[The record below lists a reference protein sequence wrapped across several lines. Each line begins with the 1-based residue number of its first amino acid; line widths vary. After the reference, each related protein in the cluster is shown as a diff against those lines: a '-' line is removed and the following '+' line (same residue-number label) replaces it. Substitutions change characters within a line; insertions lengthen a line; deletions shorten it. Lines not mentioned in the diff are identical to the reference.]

1 MLKCVPPW
9 GAFFI
14 ARAFLPR
21 IVQYL
26 CEQAKKNDTED
37 DTMNELQAF
46 EKHLRENE
54 KSPATIEKYL
64 RDARAFLR
72 WLDGRKP
79 TKELTVCYKE
89 GLTERYEAASVNS
102 MLAGVNSYLS
112 FSGRADCRVK
122 PLRVQRTLFGS
133 EERELS
139 REEYA
144 RLVRAAGGAQIGVV
158 MQTICGT
165 GIRVSELRHITAE
178 AGREGRAAVR
188 NKGKTRV
195 ILIPAALR
203 RLLLGYMK
211 KAGVTTGSVFLS
223 KSKTPLDRS
232 TVWRR
237 MKALCERAGVD
248 PRKVFPHSLR
258 HLFARAFY
266 SADKDISR
274 LADILGHSSVE
285 TTRVYIVSSGLEH
298 ENPTRIYTMETGRQ
312 HMKLLERVS
321 RVLLT

>member
-9 GAFFI
+9 DAFFI

-21 IVQYL
+21 IVQYPHVSKL
-26 CEQAKKNDTED
+26 QKNDTED
-37 DTMNELQAF
+37 DFMNELQAF

-64 RDARAFLR
+64 RDARAFLC
-72 WLDGRKP
+72 WLDGREP

-102 MLAGVNSYLS
+102 MLAGINSYLS

-178 AGREGRAAVR
+178 AVREGRAAVR

-223 KSKTPLDRS
+223 KNKTPLDRS
-232 TVWRR
+232 TV
-237 MKALCERAGVD
+237 
-248 PRKVFPHSLR
+248 
-258 HLFARAFY
+258 
-266 SADKDISR
+266 
-274 LADILGHSSVE
+274 LAA
-285 TTRVYIVSSGLEH
+285 H
-298 ENPTRIYTMETGRQ
+298 ESP
-312 HMKLLERVS
+312 V
-321 RVLLT
+321 

>member
-1 MLKCVPPW
+1 
-9 GAFFI
+9 
-14 ARAFLPR
+14 
-21 IVQYL
+21 
-26 CEQAKKNDTED
+26 
-37 DTMNELQAF
+37 MNELQAF
-46 EKHLRENE
+46 EKHLRESE

-64 RDARAFLR
+64 RDARAFLC
-72 WLDGRKP
+72 WLDGREP
-79 TKELTVCYKE
+79 TKELTVCYKA
-89 GLTERYEAASVNS
+89 GLTERYEAASINS
-102 MLAGVNSYLS
+102 MLAGINSYLS
-112 FSGRADCRVK
+112 FSDRADCRVK

-178 AGREGRAAVR
+178 AVREGRAAVR

-223 KSKTPLDRS
+223 KNKTPLDRS

-258 HLFARAFY
+258 HLFARVFY
-266 SADKDISR
+266 SVEKDLLPRQREHHAHLHHGNRTAAHEAAGARQPNTAHIMAILLRNSCSNPILHLHHNR
-274 LADILGHSSVE
+274 DPVSLARKI
-285 TTRVYIVSSGLEH
+285 
-298 ENPTRIYTMETGRQ
+298 
-312 HMKLLERVS
+312 
-321 RVLLT
+321 

>member
-1 MLKCVPPW
+1 
-9 GAFFI
+9 
-14 ARAFLPR
+14 
-21 IVQYL
+21 
-26 CEQAKKNDTED
+26 
-37 DTMNELQAF
+37 MNELQAF

-64 RDARAFLR
+64 CDTRAFLS
-72 WLDGRKP
+72 WLDGREP

-89 GLTERYEAASVNS
+89 GLTERYEVASINS
-102 MLAGVNSYLS
+102 MLAGINSYLS

-139 REEYA
+139 SEEYA

-178 AGREGRAAVR
+178 AVREGRAAVR

-203 RLLLGYMK
+203 KLLLGYMK

-223 KSKTPLDRS
+223 KNKTPLDRS

-258 HLFARAFY
+258 HLFARVFY
-266 SADKDISR
+266 SVEKDLLR
-274 LADILGHSSVE
+274 LADILGHTSDCKTCKAVRKVE
-285 TTRVYIVSSGLEH
+285 QFLYICFQSHIPNL
-298 ENPTRIYTMETGRQ
+298 
-312 HMKLLERVS
+312 
-321 RVLLT
+321 

>member
-1 MLKCVPPW
+1 
-9 GAFFI
+9 
-14 ARAFLPR
+14 
-21 IVQYL
+21 
-26 CEQAKKNDTED
+26 
-37 DTMNELQAF
+37 MNELQAF

-64 RDARAFLR
+64 CDACAFLC
-72 WLDGRKP
+72 WLDGREP

-89 GLTERYEAASVNS
+89 GLTERYKAASVNS
-102 MLAGVNSYLS
+102 MLAGINSYLS

-178 AGREGRAAVR
+178 AVREGRAAVR

-223 KSKTPLDRS
+223 KNKTPLDRS

-258 HLFARAFY
+258 HLFARVFY
-266 SADKDISR
+266 SVEKDLLR
-274 LADILGHSSVE
+274 LADILGHASVN
-285 TTRVYIVSSGLEH
+285 T
-298 ENPTRIYTMETGRQ
+298 TRIYTMETGRQ
-312 HMKLLERVS
+312 HMNCWSESAEHCSHNGDSVAAEVYRRKRGA
-321 RVLLT
+321 

>member
-1 MLKCVPPW
+1 
-9 GAFFI
+9 
-14 ARAFLPR
+14 
-21 IVQYL
+21 
-26 CEQAKKNDTED
+26 
-37 DTMNELQAF
+37 MNELQAF

-64 RDARAFLR
+64 RDARAFLC

-144 RLVRAAGGAQIGVV
+144 RLVRTAGGAQIGVV

-165 GIRVSELRHITAE
+165 GIRVSELGDYSMEYDLKTPEQQAE
-178 AGREGRAAVR
+178 LANVVRFAIDRSRLTQEHLDYVIAAV
-188 NKGKTRV
+188 
-195 ILIPAALR
+195 
-203 RLLLGYMK
+203 
-211 KAGVTTGSVFLS
+211 
-223 KSKTPLDRS
+223 
-232 TVWRR
+232 
-237 MKALCERAGVD
+237 KALYEDRESIPNMRIVWGHNL
-248 PRKVFPHSLR
+248 PMR
-258 HLFARAFY
+258 HFHAF
-266 SADKDISR
+266 
-274 LADILGHSSVE
+274 
-285 TTRVYIVSSGLEH
+285 LEPYPN
-298 ENPTRIYTMETGRQ
+298 EE
-312 HMKLLERVS
+312 K
-321 RVLLT
+321 